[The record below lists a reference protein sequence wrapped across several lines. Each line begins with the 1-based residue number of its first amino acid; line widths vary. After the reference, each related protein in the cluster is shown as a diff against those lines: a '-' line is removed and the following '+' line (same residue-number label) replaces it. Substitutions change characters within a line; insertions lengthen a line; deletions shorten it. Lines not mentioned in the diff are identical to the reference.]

1 MTFLKK
7 LLVIAVFSVQNTSAT
22 MSNNDWGVL
31 PIIKLDENKNPIR
44 CGYLYESRK
53 DGIVLKIEKYVLDN
67 HVMTTLIVESKKLKT
82 ADKVGI
88 ITKSF
93 DSFKE
98 FKISESRDF
107 FFQTSGNLEKS
118 KSGGVLFYEL
128 AIIGGSLVINN
139 QQILLPQRL
148 PREISALY
156 LNCAGDLIRPENE
169 IR

>member
-1 MTFLKK
+1 MTSPIKFLI
-7 LLVIAVFSVQNTSAT
+7 VAVFSVQTISMTMAT
-22 MSNNDWGVL
+22 KNWKVL
-31 PIIKLDENKNPIR
+31 PIIKLDENKNPTR

-53 DGIVLKIEKYVLDN
+53 DGIVLRIEKYVLNN
-67 HVMTTLIVESKKLKT
+67 HVITTLIVESKKLRT
-82 ADKVGI
+82 EDKVGI
-88 ITKSF
+88 TTKSF

-98 FKISESRDF
+98 FKILESRDF
-107 FFQTSGNLEKS
+107 FFQASGNLEKS

-128 AIIGGSLVINN
+128 AIMGGSLVINN
-139 QQILLPQRL
+139 QQTLLPNRL

>member
-1 MTFLKK
+1 MTSPIKFLI
-7 LLVIAVFSVQNTSAT
+7 VVVFSVQTISLTMAT
-22 MSNNDWGVL
+22 NNWEVL
-31 PIIKLDENKNPIR
+31 PIIKLDENKNPTR

-53 DGIVLKIEKYVLDN
+53 DGIVLRIEKYVLNN
-67 HVMTTLIVESKKLKT
+67 HVITTLIVESKKIKT
-82 ADKVGI
+82 GDKVGI

-93 DSFKE
+93 DSFRE

-107 FFQTSGNLEKS
+107 FFQASGNLEKS

-139 QQILLPQRL
+139 KHTLLPKRL